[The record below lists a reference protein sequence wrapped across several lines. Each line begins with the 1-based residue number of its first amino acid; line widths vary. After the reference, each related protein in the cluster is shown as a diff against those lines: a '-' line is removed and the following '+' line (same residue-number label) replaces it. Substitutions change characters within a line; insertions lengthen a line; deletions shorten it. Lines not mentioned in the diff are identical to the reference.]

1 MNSLAFLSLYFF
13 ELLQIYKY
21 TLMLYNIYVI
31 RKGRI
36 HNMRV
41 NYKGMDKDYE
51 YRIAEISFDEE
62 EFNKVCYISKV
73 MAIKGWDIVV
83 STDTYATCEVENIE
97 QYKDFMRDWKEVK
110 KSVALW
116 RKFGFAEY

>member
-1 MNSLAFLSLYFF
+1 
-13 ELLQIYKY
+13 
-21 TLMLYNIYVI
+21 
-31 RKGRI
+31 
-36 HNMRV
+36 
-41 NYKGMDKDYE
+41 
-51 YRIAEISFDEE
+51 
-62 EFNKVCYISKV
+62 